1 MKKILLISIFLFISK
16 CSSQYGV
23 IKEVKD
29 DFKNSSTLTLE
40 VYANSESTAKGAKTL
55 FLNFTKSF
63 DSNSA
68 GVIRCAISAKTLVG
82 GQQRFSSSI
91 FLKIDSKKIN
101 IKLTANKIAA
111 TELLDLSIRSGEFTV
126 TNELQNDIL
135 NANSLSVR
143 FYSGEIAYDVD
154 YSNSD
159 LNVIKELIKKR
170 PII

>member
-1 MKKILLISIFLFISK
+1 MKKIILISIFLLISK

-29 DFKNSSTLTLE
+29 DFKNSSALTLE
-40 VYANSESTAKGAKTL
+40 IYTNTENTAKGAKTL

-68 GVIRCAISAKTLVG
+68 GVIKCSISAKTLVG
-82 GQQRFSSSI
+82 GPQRFSSSI
-91 FLKIDSKKIN
+91 FLKIDNKKIN

-111 TELLDLSIRSGEFTV
+111 TELLELSIRSGEFIL

-135 NANSLSVR
+135 NASSMSVR
-143 FYSGEIAYDVD
+143 FYSNEIAYDAY
-154 YSNSD
+154 YSDSD
-159 LNVIKELIKKR
+159 LNIIKELIKRK